1 MSKIYYIG
9 STINQLPVQPQN
21 QVGFL
26 RMRRTKKMLK
36 NHWANRRQMVQK
48 PIPGVLSLPAD
59 IGGMSE
65 GHLDLLLAKQRA
77 EIEMMNSA
85 AVAGP
90 DNFQINHYKA
100 AIAAID
106 HCLANV
112 NNGDAICGI
121 GEELIGK
128 AKKKGGK
135 TAAGRFLQ
143 KIGKGIKKGVKAIT
157 KVVTLP
163 LRMLA
168 KGAMEIYLP
177 KAAPAFLYLFAEEN
191 ILPDKMRIK
200 RKKAEKFKNFV
211 VKKIGMK
218 DKHFMAIIRNN
229 LTKRYGQS
237 PENYLAARL
246 KQAAVK
252 GIGTTHGARIRV
264 NPQWAGV
271 GNDSSES
278 FRAAPQLAPHMAPN
292 VNVPAA
298 STRGRGTQKILAAG
312 KKFAQGDLI
321 GAIMGAIG
329 WLISKLGGKKEG
341 VSLEA
346 SDLPDIDADSGNAF
360 KYEDLQQN
368 YNQLNDTQRYT
379 VKDVAADL
387 IERNLDGSNVVN
399 QIRQKLP
406 FLNQAQQLEI
416 AEEVREGFEPIT
428 EYDSI
433 QLGRRIK
440 QNVIDPTGE
449 DLNKLERTGGGATG
463 GLCSC

>member
-9 STINQLPVQPQN
+9 STNNQQPVQPQN

-26 RMRRTKKMLK
+26 RIRRAK
-36 NHWANRRQMVQK
+36 NKFNPHANPRKR
-48 PIPGVLSLPAD
+48 IPGVLSLPAD
-59 IGGMSE
+59 IANMSD
-65 GHLDLLLAKQRA
+65 GHMDLLLAKQRA

-90 DNFQINHYKA
+90 DNFQIAHYKA

-112 NNGDAICGI
+112 NDGDAICGI

-128 AKKKGGK
+128 ARKKGGK
-135 TAAGRFLQ
+135 TGAGKLLQ
-143 KIGKGIKKGVKAIT
+143 KIGKGIKKGVKAVT
-157 KVVTLP
+157 KVATLP
-163 LRMLA
+163 VRMLA

-200 RKKAEKFKNFV
+200 RKKSEKFKNFV

-237 PENYLAARL
+237 PESYLAARL

-271 GNDSSES
+271 GNDSSQS
-278 FRAAPQLAPHMAPN
+278 FRAEPKLAPRSTPN
-292 VNVPAA
+292 VNLPPPSMRKPGA
-298 STRGRGTQKILAAG
+298 QKLLVAG
-312 KKFAQGDLI
+312 KKIAQGDLI
-321 GAIMGAIG
+321 GAIMGAIS

-360 KYEDLQQN
+360 QYSDLKQN
-368 YNQLNDTQRYT
+368 YNQLSDNQQLT
-379 VKDVAADL
+379 VKDVASEL
-387 IERNLDGSNVVN
+387 IERNLDTSNLVN

-406 FLNQAQQLEI
+406 FLNQAQQFEI
-416 AEEVREGFEPIT
+416 AEEVNEGFEPISAGVAA
-428 EYDSI
+428 E
-433 QLGRRIK
+433 LGRKIR
-440 QNVIDPTGE
+440 QNVVDPTGE